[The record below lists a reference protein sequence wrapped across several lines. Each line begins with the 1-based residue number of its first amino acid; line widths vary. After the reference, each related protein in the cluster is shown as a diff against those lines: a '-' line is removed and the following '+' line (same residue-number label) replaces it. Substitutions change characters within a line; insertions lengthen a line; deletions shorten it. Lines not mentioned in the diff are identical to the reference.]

1 MTVRAITFDYW
12 RTLIWEPPGELE
24 RVRLERW
31 QPMLADAGHD
41 VTRDRLQTAHAFAF
55 GRASKSW
62 RANIQYR
69 VEHATDDML
78 DHLELDLEAGLRD
91 RLVDAFSEAGL
102 RTPLEVAPHVGDTL
116 RQLRSAGIRLGIVC
130 DVGLTPSPVLRAH
143 LHQRGLLEL
152 FDHWSFS
159 DETGDYKPATAP
171 FEHACSGLDVPAV
184 ETAHVG
190 DQRRT
195 DVVGALAAGL
205 TAVRYTGIFDDPD
218 ETLPSGDVVIACHR
232 DLPRALQ
239 VA

>member
-1 MTVRAITFDYW
+1 VTVRAVTFDYW
-12 RTLIWEPPGELE
+12 RTLIWERSGDLE
-24 RVRLERW
+24 RVRLEHW
-31 QPMLADAGHD
+31 QPILADAGHD
-41 VTRDRLQTAHAFAF
+41 VTKDRLQKAHAFAF

-62 RANIQYR
+62 RVNVQYR

-78 DHLELDLEAGLRD
+78 DHLGLDPAADLRH

-102 RTPLEVAPHVGDTL
+102 RTPLEVAPHVPETL
-116 RQLRSAGIRLGIVC
+116 QELRSAGIHLGIVC

-143 LHQRGLLEL
+143 LQQRGLLEL

-159 DETGDYKPATAP
+159 DETGDYKPESAP
-171 FEHACSGLDVPAV
+171 FEHACSGLDVPPE

-218 ETLPSGDVVIACHR
+218 ETLPSGDVVIERHQ